1 MEGSMNFLDEVI
13 TKLLDKRLLVN
24 FTVESI
30 YFIIKVIICVFLYY
44 IVIKTI
50 KKITPLFNLKKK
62 KGEIVV
68 DKSLKSFIRSILN
81 IGMHALLI
89 TICLLIMGVKES
101 SLLAFFG
108 TMGIGVGLALKDNLS
123 NFAGG
128 IIILIFKVY
137 KVGDEVNI
145 DEEEGYIYDIDIFS
159 TTLRA
164 HNNDLIVIPN
174 GIIISN
180 KIINYTKTPTRRL
193 KFIIGI
199 AYDADIDVARKALE
213 EMLRSNPLVLKDPDV
228 YSHVESYGDSSINI
242 ALKGWTTNDH
252 YWTVYK
258 QTLNNIKKALDGV
271 NVEIPFPQ
279 MDLSIKNPKIDI
291 NLKKD

>member
-50 KKITPLFNLKKK
+50 KKITPLFSLKKK
-62 KGEIVV
+62 KEEIVV

-145 DEEEGYIYDIDIFS
+145 DEEKGYIYDIDIFS

-164 HNNDLIVIPN
+164 HNNNLIVIPN

>member
-1 MEGSMNFLDEVI
+1 MEKFLNEVVL
-13 TKLLDKRLLVN
+13 KLADKNIFVN
-24 FTVESI
+24 FTVELI
-30 YFIIKVIICVFLYY
+30 FFALKLVFCIFLYY

-81 IGMHALLI
+81 IGLHALLI

>member
-1 MEGSMNFLDEVI
+1 MEKFLNEVVL
-13 TKLLDKRLLVN
+13 KLADKNIFVN
-24 FTVESI
+24 FTVELI
-30 YFIIKVIICVFLYY
+30 FFALKLVFCIFLYY

-62 KGEIVV
+62 KEEIVV

-81 IGMHALLI
+81 IGLHALLI

-291 NLKKD
+291 KLKKD

>member
-1 MEGSMNFLDEVI
+1 MEKFLNEVVL
-13 TKLLDKRLLVN
+13 KLADKNIFVN
-24 FTVESI
+24 FTVELI
-30 YFIIKVIICVFLYY
+30 FFALKLVFCIFLYY

-81 IGMHALLI
+81 IGLHALLI

-145 DEEEGYIYDIDIFS
+145 DEEKGYIYDIDIFS

-164 HNNDLIVIPN
+164 HNNNLIVIPN

>member
-1 MEGSMNFLDEVI
+1 MEKFLNEVVL
-13 TKLLDKRLLVN
+13 KLADKNIFVN
-24 FTVESI
+24 FTVELI
-30 YFIIKVIICVFLYY
+30 FFALKLVFCIFLYY

-50 KKITPLFNLKKK
+50 KKITPLFSLKKK
-62 KGEIVV
+62 KEEIVV

>member
-1 MEGSMNFLDEVI
+1 MNKFINEVI
-13 TKLLDKRLLVN
+13 SKLADKKILVN
-24 FTVESI
+24 FTVELIFFILKLVFCIFI
-30 YFIIKVIICVFLYY
+30 YYVAIKVL
-44 IVIKTI
+44 
-50 KKITPLFNLKKK
+50 KKLTPLFNIKKK
-62 KGEIVV
+62 DDLVV
-68 DKSLKSFIRSILN
+68 DKSLKSFIKSILN
-81 IGMHALLI
+81 VGVHALLI

-108 TMGIGVGLALKDNLS
+108 TLGIGVGLALKDNLS

-128 IIILIFKVY
+128 IIILLFKTY

-145 DEEEGYIYDIDIFS
+145 SDEMGYIDDIDIFS
-159 TTLRA
+159 TTIKT
-164 HNNDLIVIPN
+164 HNNDLVMIPN
-174 GIIISN
+174 GMIISN
-180 KIINYTKTPTRRL
+180 KVINYTKTPIRRL

-213 EMLRSNPLVLKDPDV
+213 DLLRENPLVLKEPAV
-228 YSHVESYGDSSINI
+228 YSHVDSYGDSSINI
-242 ALKGWTTNDH
+242 ALKGWTSNEN

-258 QTLNNIKKALDGV
+258 ETMNGIKKALDNV

-279 MDLSIKNPKIDI
+279 MDISIKNPKMDI

>member
-44 IVIKTI
+44 TVIKTI

-81 IGMHALLI
+81 IGLHALLI

-137 KVGDEVNI
+137 KVGDEVSI
-145 DEEEGYIYDIDIFS
+145 DEEKGYIYDIDIFS

-164 HNNDLIVIPN
+164 HNNNLIVIPN

>member
-1 MEGSMNFLDEVI
+1 MEKFLNEVVL
-13 TKLLDKRLLVN
+13 KLADKNIFVN
-24 FTVESI
+24 FTVELI
-30 YFIIKVIICVFLYY
+30 FFALKLVFCIFLYY

-50 KKITPLFNLKKK
+50 KKITPLFSLKKK
-62 KGEIVV
+62 KEEIVV

-81 IGMHALLI
+81 VGLNALLI

>member
-1 MEGSMNFLDEVI
+1 MNKFINEVFS
-13 TKLLDKRLLVN
+13 KLADKKILVN
-24 FTVESI
+24 FTVELIFFILKLAFCIFI
-30 YFIIKVIICVFLYY
+30 YYIAIKVL
-44 IVIKTI
+44 
-50 KKITPLFNLKKK
+50 KKLTPLFNLKKK
-62 KGEIVV
+62 DDLVV
-68 DKSLKSFIRSILN
+68 DKSLKSFIKSILN
-81 IGMHALLI
+81 VGIHALLI

-108 TMGIGVGLALKDNLS
+108 TLGIGVGLALKDNLS

-128 IIILIFKVY
+128 ILILLFKTY

-145 DEEEGYIYDIDIFS
+145 SDEMGYIEDIDIFS
-159 TTLRA
+159 TTIKT
-164 HNNDLIVIPN
+164 HNNDLVMIPN
-174 GIIISN
+174 GMIISN
-180 KIINYTKTPTRRL
+180 KVINYTKTPIRRL

-213 EMLRSNPLVLKDPDV
+213 DLLRENPLVLKEPAV
-228 YSHVESYGDSSINI
+228 YSHVDSYGDSSINI
-242 ALKGWTTNDH
+242 ALKGWTSNEN

-258 QTLNNIKKALDGV
+258 ETMNGIKKALDNV

-279 MDLSIKNPKIDI
+279 MDISIKNPKMDI